1 MAILQFCR
9 RLYSAG
15 VILFFSPYLSWCL
28 LSDYKICGDPEC
40 ESPMS
45 RVQATKDHHGK
56 DCRFLSFTSG
66 DTIFVYHK
74 LTGRRQDLWAGSID
88 KQFGYFPKDSVK
100 EEQVYATAEKVV
112 ETQKFDFFCLDDNGY
127 PIDSSHLETKEDDGN
142 VDDQGNKN
150 SETNHGGLDTKLREG
165 GSYSTSQEL
174 FQLNHKSVLS
184 ESNRH
189 TEGSSRTLENME
201 SGDGSGDK
209 QGPNEQV
216 TGLLG
221 MPQGSEHVEKED
233 EEAKAEEGDDSLTS
247 SVTQWL
253 GLGGQGEIDETTLG
267 HEKEDKERT
276 EMGEAG
282 GAFTLTVNSWLGYGN
297 GKTEDAEKSVKVEI
311 VEEEEKKERFRSRKL
326 ALDLESHQLQEEEL
340 AIPGTFDWLGD
351 TLSSTIGFGLT
362 HQDSGLKKTSNKE
375 KVENTNKEVKS
386 SPSHSWYDIG
396 IGDVLGFG
404 NDAGKFDSKQQLQ
417 QQQQQQQHN
426 EKEIITDN
434 KVETKTEM
442 LSAGVNSEEY
452 SVSSVS
458 NTNDFPLEQ
467 SQEESKIK
475 TELRDTVPLDGDSD
489 IDDVLDSRSMLIAD
503 NESEVAN
510 LDEDNTLQSELEKNH
525 PTVLPSDR
533 FLSMLDNV
541 LSLDEDVDDND
552 EGGETKAADEKDS
565 AQTKHGHDPD
575 LTQYSLRSENNEG
588 SVEAGLDGNADKHE
602 EGNTK
607 TGTLNP
613 GVAQTNTV
621 GEEIF
626 ASTQFHDTMQQSQ
639 GDNRYE
645 GDSKETAQATDDG
658 LNTLEAEELISSH
671 REALSD
677 SVARK
682 LKETEMNEIMT
693 HVNKVELKTDAALDQ
708 PRSNEADVSQHM
720 LRYSEDNKSSFP
732 SPDILTFGIV
742 DRYTNMDTIDQ
753 SSSPPSMSGSAERG
767 DNDTDSLNLDIS
779 NTGAETDD
787 EHSITEDQTAEVTA
801 VFEKETFHES
811 GELSVPLFEIAKSLK
826 STTGVNT
833 IGDTVFGTEHSS
845 FSNMANLK
853 QETQVETQ
861 RKDEVKEEQQ
871 VEKETKI
878 VVNLQIGN
886 DKEDEN
892 IDEGEDKE
900 SLDGNPAM
908 ENHSSVIRDNNSKV
922 RATEGMNL
930 DQITLDE
937 PQREGESDD
946 FMVSVKATDAGA
958 AWAGADE
965 ANSIDDEISHMLAN
979 SRGES
984 PETLDVE
991 TEMKRGYMEKENHV
1005 EGKEEGKNSKY
1016 SDTLREEQE
1025 REEHHEFM
1033 GSKSDE
1039 SESSYNSGHIS
1050 EHIKRRSKSELDSD
1064 DKVSGLFVSQTGIV
1078 KQEEVN
1084 VDKTSP
1090 GRLFND
1096 KVINPQEIYDQKHS
1110 DLDTPG
1116 EKSSFNNVVLGPTKE
1131 FQPEDNYKLYSGVA
1145 TFPEPSTDEMTKSDQ
1160 QSDNTDQGTT
1170 IGKEEENKNSENCDI
1185 SITEQSDSMVT
1196 NSDDDVKNSASHN
1209 GAVFSEQAVFIDS
1222 MAPTPTVENKDTVQS
1237 ESGGWAFGMFKN
1249 AFSYFSPTPSAE
1261 RQDFKLHL
1269 DSSSTEKTSQPG
1281 GSLSSE
1287 QVKHF
1292 VEDTTPAMGVVPDA
1306 PTSFHTLQV
1315 QHQETSIPMPSAQYQ
1330 SQSNFDSCSQHPTP
1344 EVPNKA
1350 GTVTFPKK
1358 HKALHAHFSV
1368 EETALLTE
1376 LFGQHKLQWLDFILS
1391 NIESMDN
1398 DLSILLDMENLLHHV
1413 DKLAQRQ
1420 NTAKTRELTS
1430 LKKLKILLSRV
1441 KDILNTGKSDI
1452 EDGISTPCL
1461 SRHKDKLTAIE
1472 GEPRKTKGSSE
1483 SVSDKT
1489 PTSSGVQP
1497 HLAPESSQSES
1508 GQHPC
1513 VTSQPPPLHPR
1524 ERGLGLLP
1532 WLAEVGLAIVLAV
1545 WMGWEEW

>member
-1 MAILQFCR
+1 
-9 RLYSAG
+9 
-15 VILFFSPYLSWCL
+15 
-28 LSDYKICGDPEC
+28 
-40 ESPMS
+40 
-45 RVQATKDHHGK
+45 
-56 DCRFLSFTSG
+56 
-66 DTIFVYHK
+66 
-74 LTGRRQDLWAGSID
+74 
-88 KQFGYFPKDSVK
+88 
-100 EEQVYATAEKVV
+100 
-112 ETQKFDFFCLDDNGY
+112 
-127 PIDSSHLETKEDDGN
+127 
-142 VDDQGNKN
+142 
-150 SETNHGGLDTKLREG
+150 
-165 GSYSTSQEL
+165 
-174 FQLNHKSVLS
+174 
-184 ESNRH
+184 
-189 TEGSSRTLENME
+189 ME
-201 SGDGSGDK
+201 SGDGSGEK
-209 QGPNEQV
+209 QGPNEQGGFPSSSSSSSSWFGSTV

-221 MPQGSEHVEKED
+221 MPQESEHAEKED
-233 EEAKAEEGDDSLTS
+233 EEAKAEEADDSLTS

-282 GAFTLTVNSWLGYGN
+282 GAFTSTVNSWLGYGN

-351 TLSSTIGFGLT
+351 TLSSKIGFGLT
-362 HQDSGLKKTSNKE
+362 HQDSGLKKTTNKE

-404 NDAGKFDSKQQLQ
+404 NDAGKFDSKQQ

-458 NTNDFPLEQ
+458 STSDFPLEQ
-467 SQEESKIK
+467 SQEESKIE

-489 IDDVLDSRSMLIAD
+489 IDDVLDSRGMLIAD

-552 EGGETKAADEKDS
+552 EGGETKPADEKDS
-565 AQTKHGHDPD
+565 VQTKHGNYPD
-575 LTQYSLRSENNEG
+575 LSQYSLRSENNEG
-588 SVEAGLDGNADKHE
+588 SIEAGLDGNAAKHE

-607 TGTLNP
+607 TGMLNP

-621 GEEIF
+621 EEEIF

-658 LNTLEAEELISSH
+658 LNNPVEAEELISSH

-732 SPDILTFGIV
+732 TPDILTFGIV

-753 SSSPPSMSGSAERG
+753 SSSPPPMSGSAERG

-787 EHSITEDQTAEVTA
+787 EHPITEDQTAEVTA

-811 GELSVPLFEIAKSLK
+811 GEPSVSLFEIAKSPK
-826 STTGVNT
+826 STTGENT
-833 IGDTVFGTEHSS
+833 IGDTVFGTEHSP

-853 QETQVETQ
+853 EETQVETQ

-878 VVNLQIGN
+878 GVNLQIGN
-886 DKEDEN
+886 DKEEEN

-908 ENHSSVIRDNNSKV
+908 ENHSSVIRDNSKV
-922 RATEGMNL
+922 PATEGMNL

-937 PQREGESDD
+937 RQREGESND

-958 AWAGADE
+958 AWAGAEE
-965 ANSIDDEISHMLAN
+965 AISI
-979 SRGES
+979 
-984 PETLDVE
+984 
-991 TEMKRGYMEKENHV
+991 
-1005 EGKEEGKNSKY
+1005 
-1016 SDTLREEQE
+1016 
-1025 REEHHEFM
+1025 
-1033 GSKSDE
+1033 E

-1064 DKVSGLFVSQTGIV
+1064 DNVSGLFVSQTGIV

-1096 KVINPQEIYDQKHS
+1096 KVINPKEIYDQKNS
-1110 DLDTPG
+1110 DSLDTPG

-1145 TFPEPSTDEMTKSDQ
+1145 NFPEPLTGEMTKSDQ
-1160 QSDNTDQGTT
+1160 QSDNTDQGAT
-1170 IGKEEENKNSENCDI
+1170 IGKEEENKNSENDDI

-1196 NSDDDVKNSASHN
+1196 NSDDVKNSASHN
-1209 GAVFSEQAVFIDS
+1209 GAVFSEHAVFIDS
-1222 MAPTPTVENKDTVQS
+1222 MAPTPTVENKDIVQS
-1237 ESGGWAFGMFKN
+1237 ESGGGAFGMFKN

-1261 RQDFKLHL
+1261 RQDFKPNL
-1269 DSSSTEKTSQPG
+1269 DSSGTEKTSQPG

-1287 QVKHF
+1287 VKH
-1292 VEDTTPAMGVVPDA
+1292 VVDDTTPAKGVVPDA
-1306 PTSFHTLQV
+1306 PTSFHTLQL

-1391 NIESMDN
+1391 NPESMDN
-1398 DLSILLDMENLLHHV
+1398 DPSILLDMENLLLYHV

-1420 NTAKTRELTS
+1420 NTAKTRGLTS

-1452 EDGISTPCL
+1452 EGIHTYIALKYFPVSL
-1461 SRHKDKLTAIE
+1461 GLNILTAPLLVLFHIVY
-1472 GEPRKTKGSSE
+1472 GFPLVQMASAHPVSLDTK
-1483 SVSDKT
+1483 
-1489 PTSSGVQP
+1489 
-1497 HLAPESSQSES
+1497 
-1508 GQHPC
+1508 
-1513 VTSQPPPLHPR
+1513 
-1524 ERGLGLLP
+1524 
-1532 WLAEVGLAIVLAV
+1532 IN
-1545 WMGWEEW
+1545 